1 MSGIHNI
8 KRTALLISSAM
19 FASFFVLMS
28 AQTAQAQSIED
39 VRRALFP
46 PTGGGRAFS
55 IDTTGRMGGS
65 WNRILEITTLRSDG
79 YLEGKYHA
87 TGTPAPAAAN
97 VTGSITITRGIRIT
111 FTAREPMPSGVVNET
126 VFEGAIRLGP
136 RGDSFQGSM
145 AGTFTNTLLGGA
157 SDGAGPFPFCAILS
171 SVKPG

>member
-1 MSGIHNI
+1 MLGIHDI
-8 KRTALLISSAM
+8 RRKALLIGSAM

-46 PTGGGRAFS
+46 PSGPSRAFR
-55 IDTTGRMGGS
+55 IDTTGRGPA
-65 WNRILEITTLRSDG
+65 NQILEITTLRSDG
-79 YLEGKYHA
+79 SLEGKYHA
-87 TGTPAPAAAN
+87 ISTPAPAATN

-136 RGDSFQGSM
+136 RGDSFQGAM

-157 SDGAGPFPFCAILS
+157 SDGAGPFPFCAILMA
-171 SVKPG
+171 VKPG